1 MLACG
6 KGYEEVVDWWLTTP
20 FKKDKDDEIM
30 VDVNQANKVDK
41 HKIIFD
47 VKNDNLS

>member
-20 FKKDKDDEIM
+20 FKKDEDDDEIM
-30 VDVNQANKVDK
+30 VDVNQTNKVDK
-41 HKIIFD
+41 NTIIF
-47 VKNDNLS
+47 LSKMII